1 MQCCVIDERSE
12 LAGSFRG
19 VPQLNVG
26 MRTDVLDSCPKAVG
40 MMMVLRS
47 MAPQIIAVDELGT
60 EEDVKAL
67 FSVIR
72 SGCKI
77 LATIHGEGIGD
88 IKTKGF
94 LHEVIREKVFE
105 RYVIISE
112 EHDIEIYDKEF
123 CKC

>member
-1 MQCCVIDERSE
+1 MIDERSE
-12 LAGSFRG
+12 LAGSYRG
-19 VPQLNVG
+19 VPQLDVG
-26 MRTDVLDSCPKAVG
+26 MRTDVLDGCPKAVG

-60 EEDVKAL
+60 TEDIKAL

-72 SGCKI
+72 SGCKM

-94 LHEVIREKVFE
+94 LNEVIREKVFE
-105 RYVIISE
+105 RYVILSK
-112 EHDIEIYDKEF
+112 EHSMEIYDKEF
-123 CKC
+123 GKC